1 MANPSLSEY
10 LAQSQRGLYQSVF
23 GPEYLQKQT
32 YFTVDTAT
40 GIFNTTYGRKVWQAL
55 NNQTRFFNAIP
66 RVVWGNTAGW
76 RVRTDRGSS
85 RSRPVTETG
94 SLVSLSKIIVFAC
107 TNPLEYVNNFIES
120 GLIYPSILHIPS

>member
-40 GIFNTTYGRKVWQAL
+40 GIFNTTYGRKVWQA
-55 NNQTRFFNAIP
+55 
-66 RVVWGNTAGW
+66 
-76 RVRTDRGSS
+76 
-85 RSRPVTETG
+85 
-94 SLVSLSKIIVFAC
+94 
-107 TNPLEYVNNFIES
+107 
-120 GLIYPSILHIPS
+120 